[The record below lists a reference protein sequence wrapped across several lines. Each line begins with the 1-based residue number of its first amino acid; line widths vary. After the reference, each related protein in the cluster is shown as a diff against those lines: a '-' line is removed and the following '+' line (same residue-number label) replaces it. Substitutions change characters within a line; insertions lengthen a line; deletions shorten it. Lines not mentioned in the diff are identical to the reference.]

1 MSYKTLT
8 QVEYDLLNKIARKTK
23 TDCWFNI
30 EQDKNG
36 EDYVHDLEEGKKLPL
51 DKGVVQLLEAI
62 DCKENYDSCDLTTE
76 EENAFKS
83 LIEKLDLG
91 LFL

>member
-23 TDCWFNI
+23 TDCWFTI
-30 EQDKNG
+30 KQDKND
-36 EDYVHDLEEGKKLPL
+36 EDYVYDLENSKKLPL
-51 DKGVVQLLEAI
+51 DKGIVQLLEAI
-62 DCKENYDSCDLTTE
+62 DCKETYDSCDLTSE